1 MKLKQELTRLKAM
14 HQELLDLAR
23 AAVGALRGGNLDA
36 LDDIWTKR
44 RVCFKRLT
52 ALRKKLEPSLS
63 AWDKK
68 LAALEP
74 KEADSCREL
83 LSAVKQTGLEVLE
96 LDRQAAG
103 LLNAARDGLRKKLER
118 LGEGQR
124 LLKAYGHTPKPLTA
138 RRISKTG

>member
-1 MKLKQELTRLKAM
+1 MKLKQELTRLQAM

-23 AAVGALRGGNLDA
+23 ATVGALQGGNLEA
-36 LDDIWTKR
+36 LDDVWAKR

-52 ALRKKLEPSLS
+52 ALRKKLEPPLA
-63 AWDKK
+63 AWNKK

-74 KEADSCREL
+74 KEADSCRNL
-83 LSAVKQTGLEVLE
+83 LSSVKQKGLKVLE
-96 LDRQAAG
+96 LDKQAAG
-103 LLNAARDGLRKKLER
+103 LLNAARDDLRKKLER

-124 LLKAYGHTPKPLTA
+124 LLKAYGQPPKPLTA